1 MYTSSI
7 TSAVLAQNIP
17 HVGYP
22 LYLSLFLSLLTD
34 DRKQASRGD
43 RRNRFHRMLRAKKKK
58 EEEAAAAAAAAAKI
72 DVDGGSSSS
81 FSVEA
86 GEMEKPHDGGAPA
99 TENGTVS
106 IMGIGGKSV
115 KAAQSKGRRRQPAE
129 LRIQKDLA
137 EVELGTAATLIF
149 PNPNDLTDFIVE
161 VSPESG
167 FWTGAKF
174 TFTFRFPAEYPHT
187 PPKVTCQT
195 RILHPNIDWE
205 GNVCLNILRE
215 EWKPILDVNAI
226 IYGLLHLFA
235 EPNPDDPLNKEA
247 AELFRADARQ
257 FERVVKQTLR
267 GLSYQG
273 HTFER
278 LL

>member
-1 MYTSSI
+1 
-7 TSAVLAQNIP
+7 
-17 HVGYP
+17 
-22 LYLSLFLSLLTD
+22 
-34 DRKQASRGD
+34 
-43 RRNRFHRMLRAKKKK
+43 MLRAKKKK
-58 EEEAAAAAAAAAKI
+58 EEEAAAAAAAAAKM

-81 FSVEA
+81 ASSSGGHGGGGA
-86 GEMEKPHDGGAPA
+86 HDGGAPA
-99 TENGTVS
+99 TEEGMVS
-106 IMGIGGKSV
+106 ILGIGGKSV
-115 KAAQSKGRRRQPAE
+115 KTAQSKGRRRQPAE

-137 EVELGTAATLIF
+137 EVELGTAATLTF
-149 PNPNDLTDFIVE
+149 PNPNDLTDFLVE
-161 VSPESG
+161 ILPESG

-174 TFTFRFPAEYPHT
+174 KFSFRFPAEYPHT

-247 AELFRADARQ
+247 AELFRADVKQ
-257 FERVVKQTLR
+257 FERAVKQTLR
-267 GLSYQG
+267 GASYQG
-273 HTFER
+273 HSFER